1 MVRYKLS
8 EDFTD
13 KRTQYDEEHNAM
25 VKKRLED

>member
-8 EDFTD
+8 EDFGD
-13 KRTQYDEEHNAM
+13 KRTQFDEEHNAM